1 MTMVVGMFENLLSA
15 QRAVADLVG
24 SGYRRNAISVLVRNA
39 RPANGQLDEDD
50 DGDGEEE
57 HGALARA
64 THSATATS
72 VLAGGPLGAAMRMDS
87 CDSTEHAVMH
97 TLTNAGLKP
106 AAARFFADAICNGA
120 ILVAVHCP
128 ECEVRDARDILDIY
142 TDTDDSFELPRRS
155 SAAGRR
161 GR

>member
-24 SGYRRNAISVLVRNA
+24 SGYRRNAISVLIRNA
-39 RPANGQLDEDD
+39 RPANAQLHDDD
-50 DGDGEEE
+50 DGDGEDE

-64 THSATATS
+64 THTVSNTS
-72 VLAGGPLGAAMRMDS
+72 VLAGGPLGAAMRIDGNE
-87 CDSTEHAVMH
+87 STEHAVMH
-97 TLTNAGLKP
+97 TLTNAGLNP

-142 TDTDDSFELPRRS
+142 TDTDEDFEIPRRS